1 MLQAL
6 KIQVEKTFG
15 QKIDGRGK
23 AVLLTE
29 DIYLK
34 TNLLVSYNTLR
45 RFYGLVE
52 NTKASRS
59 TLDTLAVY
67 CGFSSYHDFCKRF
80 PSIFLIQVK
89 EL

>member
-34 TNLLVSYNTLR
+34 TNSLL
-45 RFYGLVE
+45 
-52 NTKASRS
+52 
-59 TLDTLAVY
+59 
-67 CGFSSYHDFCKRF
+67 
-80 PSIFLIQVK
+80 FLQY
-89 EL
+89 LT